1 MNTNKL
7 IYSKDVAEFF
17 MIMAQGPDETEIK
30 SKKSFRTRSLSS
42 TKSTTSALSR
52 SSSTTSS
59 KKNKKSVKKAKT
71 APEIIISTLEQA
83 PIEQLPEVETVEE
96 KRCSPMITIVS
107 MDRPANKKFEIVD
120 NEETRRNQAFEA
132 DLLAQKRQLAKI
144 DFQDSRTR
152 VRSASACNRA
162 MATRMATLEC
172 IEGCKTVNQ
181 TYNDAADAI
190 SASA

>member
-17 MIMAQGPDETEIK
+17 MIMAQGPDQTSIK
-30 SKKSFRTRSLSS
+30 SSKSLRTRSLSS
-42 TKSTTSALSR
+42 AKSTTSALSR
-52 SSSTTSS
+52 SSSTCSS

-71 APEIIISTLEQA
+71 APEIIIST
-83 PIEQLPEVETVEE
+83 IEQLPEVETVEE

-144 DFQDSRTR
+144 DFQASRTR

-162 MATRMATLEC
+162 MASRMATLEC
-172 IEGCKTVNQ
+172 IDGCKTVNQ
-181 TYNDAADAI
+181 TYDDAADAI
-190 SASA
+190 SASAQQQI